1 MNFTIEEFPSAKLE
15 AYGVSKKEQNAAF
28 GYTEMQKL
36 LDGQKT
42 DIIRLSLQREGVRL
56 DVDARFSLQR
66 NPDNTVS
73 LMMHKVGEE
82 YNKELNF
89 VKSDIERLKKGE
101 IIKSSHQNEPILSQL
116 DEKTQRILQI
126 QQSKLIVPDV
136 INDIHL
142 GLDQK
147 AALREGKAIELQKGD
162 NKFNVKLDLNQKSGF
177 RMEQS
182 DLKIEKKQNNQIS
195 Y

>member
-1 MNFTIEEFPSAKLE
+1 MNFTIEEFPSVQLE

-42 DIIRLSLQREGVRL
+42 DIIRLPLQREGVRL
-56 DVDARFSLQR
+56 DIDARFSLKR
-66 NPDNTVS
+66 NPDNSVS

-82 YNKELNF
+82 RNKELNLANND
-89 VKSDIERLKKGE
+89 VERLKKGE
-101 IIKSSHQNEPILSQL
+101 IIKTAHQNEPFLTQL
-116 DEKTQRILQI
+116 DEKTHRFLQI

-142 GLDQK
+142 GLEQK

-177 RMEQS
+177 KMEQS

>member
-1 MNFTIEEFPSAKLE
+1 MNFTIEEFPSVQLE

-42 DIIRLSLQREGVRL
+42 DIIRLPLQREGVRL

-101 IIKSSHQNEPILSQL
+101 IIKTSHQNKPFLTQF
-116 DEKTQRILQI
+116 DEKTQRFLQI

-142 GLDQK
+142 GLEQK

-177 RMEQS
+177 RMDQS